1 MSFKSVSERDLS
13 TLKTSDINEYMKQY
27 RIQKKE
33 HLNNLEK
40 CKYYKKKGLSQ
51 DLIDKFGEYSG
62 SIFKL
67 KNQFNELKNKKSEFK
82 ELIIEELL
90 KD

>member
-1 MSFKSVSERDLS
+1 MSFKSITERDLL
-13 TLKTSDINEYMKQY
+13 TLKTSNMNEYMKQY
-27 RIQKKE
+27 RIEKKE

-67 KNQFNELKNKKSEFK
+67 KNQFNELKNKKNEFK

>member
-1 MSFKSVSERDLS
+1 MSFKSITERDLS
-13 TLKTSDINEYMKQY
+13 TLKTSNMNEYMKQY
-27 RIQKKE
+27 RIEKKE

-62 SIFKL
+62 AIFKL
-67 KNQFNELKNKKSEFK
+67 KNQFNELKNKKNEFK

>member
-1 MSFKSVSERDLS
+1 
-13 TLKTSDINEYMKQY
+13 
-27 RIQKKE
+27 
-33 HLNNLEK
+33 
-40 CKYYKKKGLSQ
+40 
-51 DLIDKFGEYSG
+51 LIDKFGEYSG

-67 KNQFNELKNKKSEFK
+67 KNQFNELKNKKSELK